1 MSAHER
7 RSVRTAAALLL
18 LAELPL
24 VALIV
29 AAGGILG
36 VIPALLLPVIFL
48 IFGRIPGEQALQVL
62 IECRRPKKRHARPV
76 RQRKPVG
83 APATHPIRG
92 LLLASA
98 LAERGPPP
106 ALLPTS

>member
-1 MSAHER
+1 M
-7 RSVRTAAALLL
+7 RTAAALLL